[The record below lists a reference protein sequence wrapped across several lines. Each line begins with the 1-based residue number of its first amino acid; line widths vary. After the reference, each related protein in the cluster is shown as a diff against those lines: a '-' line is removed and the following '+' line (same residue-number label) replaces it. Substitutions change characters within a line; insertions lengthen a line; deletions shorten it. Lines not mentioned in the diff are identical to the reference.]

1 MSEGIL
7 AGLILAAAC
16 LWWYRVQE
24 ARDRARTIAREFCQ
38 RQGWQLLDQT
48 VSLALLDS
56 LPMMLRG
63 RWIQRWR
70 FDFSPDGAG
79 RGHGEIRLAGAT
91 LERIVAWTDHGRM
104 IEPGPGYR
112 G

>member
-1 MSEGIL
+1 MNEAIL
-7 AGLILAAAC
+7 AGLLLAGVA

-24 ARDRARTIAREFCQ
+24 ARDRARAIAGEFCR

-48 VSLALLDS
+48 VTLALLDS

-70 FDFSPDGAG
+70 FDYSADGSS

-91 LERIVAWTDHGRM
+91 LERIVAWNNGERL